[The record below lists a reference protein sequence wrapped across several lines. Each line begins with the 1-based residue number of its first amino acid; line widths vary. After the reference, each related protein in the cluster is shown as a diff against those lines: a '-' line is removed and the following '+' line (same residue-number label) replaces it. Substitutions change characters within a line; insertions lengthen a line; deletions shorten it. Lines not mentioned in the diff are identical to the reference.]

1 MALGRIYLIIGIGYL
16 LLFTLITSLAAGTA
30 FGSTIPLLLP
40 FFAVIGSLGG
50 LMAFT
55 NDRLKGVFEYLIAYG
70 ISPRRLFANV
80 LAASLVLVSIVIGT
94 FAAVGLSLYL
104 ATGHAISAALAESL
118 ALYSVPMSYASAA
131 FAATVGMF
139 WTSLSSPRAGMNS
152 PVGLIPLVGM
162 APSILTVIGLAAAG
176 ASRAYLVLGVSVVGI
191 VLVVLSLLRS
201 MEKLMPRE
209 RLLAPT

>member
-1 MALGRIYLIIGIGYL
+1 MAVPQ
-16 LLFTLITSLAAGTA
+16 A
-30 FGSTIPLLLP
+30 
-40 FFAVIGSLGG
+40 
-50 LMAFT
+50 
-55 NDRLKGVFEYLIAYG
+55 
-70 ISPRRLFANV
+70 
-80 LAASLVLVSIVIGT
+80 
-94 FAAVGLSLYL
+94 
-104 ATGHAISAALAESL
+104 SAALAESL

-162 APSILTVIGLAAAG
+162 APSILTVIGLAAAS

-191 VLVVLSLLRS
+191 VLVVLTLLRS